1 MNNITV
7 RPRLKHAVIEEQ
19 LSYLSYMGIPAYF
32 SNVVIAL
39 IIAYVYW
46 QREPLIVGTLSM
58 IIMGVSTLRYIFF
71 RLYTRTDPAKRDHE
85 HWSRMYLLGSTF
97 TGLTWGIGLALFAN
111 YLGGIDFFIVLTV
124 TIIVSAT
131 GFISLSSD
139 LRAVFLFFYPL
150 MIPITLS
157 CFMYYS
163 SPLML
168 ATGIMLIIYMIVA
181 GFLITMHFRH
191 FLRGVIYQQRNLQLK
206 QRSEES
212 NDDLKDANEKLEALS
227 ATDSLTGLAN
237 RRQFDHFIARE
248 LQQSQREHSP
258 LSIILIDIDYF
269 KPYNDNYGHLAG
281 DEALVKV
288 ARAIA
293 ESLTRPMDLAARY
306 GGEEFVI
313 VLPCTDMM
321 GAINIAERVQDSVN
335 ALQLRHEYTQLADK
349 FITISMGL
357 AEMNID
363 KDCTPQTLTH
373 RADMAL
379 YVAKESGRN
388 TYTTDSPLKK
398 KAAPG

>member
-1 MNNITV
+1 MNSITV
-7 RPRLKHAVIEEQ
+7 RPRLKHAVVEEQ

-46 QREPLIVGTLSM
+46 QREPLIVGTLS
-58 IIMGVSTLRYIFF
+58 IIVMGISTLRYIFF
-71 RLYTRTDPAKRDHE
+71 RLYTHTEPARRDHE

-97 TGLTWGIGLALFAN
+97 TGLIWGIGLAFFAN
-111 YLGGIDFFIVLTV
+111 YLGGIDFFIILTV
-124 TIIVSAT
+124 TIIVSAI

-150 MIPITLS
+150 MIPMTLS
-157 CFMYYS
+157 CFMYYT

-181 GFLITMHFRH
+181 GFLTTMHFRH
-191 FLRGVIYQQRNLQLK
+191 FIRGVIYQQRNLQLK
-206 QRSEES
+206 QRIEHS
-212 NDDLKDANEKLEALS
+212 NDDLKQANEKLEALS

-237 RRQFDHFIARE
+237 RRQFDHFIERE

-321 GAINIAERVQDSVN
+321 GAINIAERVQRSVN

-388 TYTTDSPLKK
+388 VYATDSPLK
-398 KAAPG
+398 